1 MRSWALR
8 QLFGMAVGIVAAV
21 FILMP
26 SAMAQNGPQPTVQQF
41 LANPSQVLAQFP
53 GGGARLISLIR
64 DAAVFDP
71 SALNAI
77 IALLG
82 NANPDQQMAIGS
94 GLGQAALL
102 EQRTNQA
109 YATQIQDAIGAS
121 GVQNAILAFAGVTGN
136 VQTAAG
142 GGGGGGGGGGS
153 FTGTQ
158 VCCGSNFGN
167 STLGSST
174 TQTTTQN
181 YFTGGHAFGNATST
195 TSISRSVSAH

>member
-109 YATQIQDAIGAS
+109 YATQIQEALGAS
-121 GVQNAILAFAGVTGN
+121 GNQNAIIAFAGVTGN

-142 GGGGGGGGGGS
+142 GGGGGGGGGS
-153 FTGTQ
+153 FTGSAP
-158 VCCGSNFGN
+158 CCGNNTGT
-167 STLGSST
+167 STFGSSS
-174 TQTTTQN
+174 TQTSSQSF
-181 YFTGGHAFGNATST
+181 FTSSSHTFGGAAPTV
-195 TSISRSVSAH
+195 SRSVSAH